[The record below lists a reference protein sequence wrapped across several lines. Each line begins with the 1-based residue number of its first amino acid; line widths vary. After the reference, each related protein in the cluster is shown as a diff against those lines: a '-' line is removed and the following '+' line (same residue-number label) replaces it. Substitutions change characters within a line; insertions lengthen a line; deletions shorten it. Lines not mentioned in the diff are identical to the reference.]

1 MKEYTISTTFTV
13 YEQLS
18 DLPSAVFSLMELA
31 IAARKK
37 AYAPYSKFNVGAAL
51 LLDNGKVVVG
61 NNQENAAYPSGL
73 CAERVAIYQAG
84 AIYPNAKIEKI
95 AITATSQN
103 HKVTEP
109 IPPCGSCRQAI
120 AEYEIKQEENIEIYF
135 MGEEGAV
142 MKSNSLSDLLPLTFQ
157 RSHL

>member
-1 MKEYTISTTFTV
+1 MKEYKISTTFTV

-18 DLPSAVFSLMELA
+18 ELPSAVFSLMEAA
-31 IAARKK
+31 IKARNN
-37 AYAPYSKFNVGAAL
+37 AYSPYSKFNVGAAV

-84 AIYPNAKIEKI
+84 AVYPDAKVIKI
-95 AITATSQN
+95 AITATSQH

-120 AEYEIKQEENIEIYF
+120 AEYETRQEENIEIYF
-135 MGEEGAV
+135 MGEEGAI
-142 MKSNSLSDLLPLTFQ
+142 MKSNSLSDLLPLVFQ

>member
-1 MKEYTISTTFTV
+1 MKEYKISTTFTV

-18 DLPSAVFSLMELA
+18 DLPSAVFSLMESA
-31 IAARKK
+31 VKARNN
-37 AYAPYSKFNVGAAL
+37 AYSPYSKFNVGAAV
-51 LLDNGKVVVG
+51 LLDNGKVIVG

-73 CAERVAIYQAG
+73 CAERVAIYHAG
-84 AIYPNAKIEKI
+84 AIYPKAKVKKI

-103 HKVTEP
+103 HKVKEP

-120 AEYEIKQEENIEIYF
+120 AEYETKQEENIEIYF
-135 MGEEGAV
+135 MGEEGAI